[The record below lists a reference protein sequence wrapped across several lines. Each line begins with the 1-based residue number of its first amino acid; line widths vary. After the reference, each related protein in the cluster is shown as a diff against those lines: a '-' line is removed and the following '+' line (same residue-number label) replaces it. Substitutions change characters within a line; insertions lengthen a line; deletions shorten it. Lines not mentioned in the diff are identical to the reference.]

1 MSEHPPLPPLPP
13 GLQNALGAVRRELT
27 PKDADRD
34 RVWQSVK
41 AGVAGTGEPVELA
54 ARVRSLDEAREA
66 KAAKT
71 GSRVYAAAT
80 TFAVAAGL
88 LAYVATRALSGSGS
102 GSGSPG
108 TGNNASATRPL
119 AESSLTDAGTDA
131 AVKP

>member
-13 GLQNALGAVRRELT
+13 GLQNALGAVRRELS

-34 RVWQSVK
+34 RVWQGVK
-41 AGVAGTGEPVELA
+41 AGVAGTDEPVELA
-54 ARVRSLDEAREA
+54 ARVRSLDEARAA

-88 LAYVATRALSGSGS
+88 LAYVVTRALGSGP
-102 GSGSPG
+102 GSG
-108 TGNNASATRPL
+108 TAAATRPL

-131 AVKP
+131 AAKP

>member
-41 AGVAGTGEPVELA
+41 AGVAGTDEPVELA

-71 GSRVYAAAT
+71 GSRMYAAAT

-88 LAYVATRALSGSGS
+88 LAYFATRALSS
-102 GSGSPG
+102 G
-108 TGNNASATRPL
+108 TGSNVSATRPL